1 MLDIVAEIVKRGQ
14 AEELRKIIKQYE
26 IDVSKRKENKKNDRI
41 QKHYNRSRN

>member
-26 IDVSKRKENKKNDRI
+26 IDVSKRKENKKNDRV
-41 QKHYNRSRN
+41 

>member
-1 MLDIVAEIVKRGQ
+1 LGAEKMLEIVAEIVKRGQ

-41 QKHYNRSRN
+41 